1 MEVSGICPPF
11 QILMLIRHRW
21 LFIVEG
27 AATVGWAICAHF
39 LLLDFPSQTSKKFT
53 ERELLLANMRLAMD
67 NNSPTTNTEG
77 VRPKLS
83 SVKALVRA
91 LSNWRTWIMVFG
103 YMVIVGSSTLSYF
116 YPTLVQGLGY
126 KSTKAQY
133 MVIPIYAVSFVTVV
147 VSGIVMDRYHQFRG
161 LAIAGWLSVSCVCC
175 IAVCVVYDF
184 TARYVLL
191 IFMASG
197 LWAANALGLSF
208 ASSTFADMEQE
219 TKGVALALVNALGN
233 LAQIYGAYLF
243 PKGDQPK
250 YLLGF
255 GVIAGMCGV
264 GVMIYIAAHILLR
277 RK

>member
-1 MEVSGICPPF
+1 
-11 QILMLIRHRW
+11 
-21 LFIVEG
+21 
-27 AATVGWAICAHF
+27 
-39 LLLDFPSQTSKKFT
+39 
-53 ERELLLANMRLAMD
+53 
-67 NNSPTTNTEG
+67 
-77 VRPKLS
+77 
-83 SVKALVRA
+83 
-91 LSNWRTWIMVFG
+91 
-103 YMVIVGSSTLSYF
+103 
-116 YPTLVQGLGY
+116 
-126 KSTKAQY
+126 

-175 IAVCVVYDF
+175 IAVCMVYDF

-264 GVMIYIAAHILLR
+264 GVMIYIAAHTLLR